1 MIQGRCVVV
10 YKSYR
15 HCLNLRKIPNVLPQL
30 NANCGST
37 LVASL
42 VWPYQKQSISQPM
55 ERVNE
60 DQSLPR
66 KAPRL
71 VYPPVLEKKSP
82 KPKPV
87 LEYHL
92 IEQKITSAITDFK
105 AGKYTSLAEAGRA
118 HGVTERAGRYARVRI
133 VQLKSH

>member
-1 MIQGRCVVV
+1 
-10 YKSYR
+10 
-15 HCLNLRKIPNVLPQL
+15 
-30 NANCGST
+30 
-37 LVASL
+37 
-42 VWPYQKQSISQPM
+42 M
-55 ERVNE
+55 EQVNE
-60 DQSLPR
+60 DQPIPR

-71 VYPPVLEKKSP
+71 VYPPVLEKKSPKP

-118 HGVTERAGRYARVRI
+118 HGITERAGRYATVHI
-133 VQLKSH
+133 VQVKSDLMAF